1 MLRRLVLVSFVLAL
15 PTICQAADTDVERL
29 QQMVERLEQRIERLE
44 AQSGMATTGNQKNHT
59 RTAQNNQANDK
70 MSRDARLMTRY
81 WLLQQS
87 EFDHEKPPLRE
98 GRMALTMPI
107 KLSPQHYGYRSA
119 GMFDQHKDPSVYPL
133 AALMITGTLQL
144 PQAGD
149 YLLVVKPTPPREVG
163 GAGNVQVSIELR
175 IDDELVYR
183 MPYSKSLASR
193 QHSLSLP
200 AVSQS
205 VELRILAR
213 SPGFG
218 PSPTGT
224 EVYLGLQAEG
234 EISPTPIS
242 DYLQQGSL

>member
-1 MLRRLVLVSFVLAL
+1 MRPKLLSGFLLLAL
-15 PTICQAADTDVERL
+15 SFSIQAADTDTERL
-29 QQMVERLEQRIERLE
+29 QQMIERLEQRIERLE
-44 AQSGMATTGNQKNHT
+44 AHSGITASDNQQKP
-59 RTAQNNQANDK
+59 AVPLQNSQRDNGI
-70 MSRDARLMTRY
+70 SRDNRLMTRY
-81 WLLQQS
+81 WLSQQS
-87 EFDHEKPPLRE
+87 EFDPAEPPLRE

-107 KLSPQHYGYRSA
+107 KLTPQHYGHSSA
-119 GMFDQHKDPSVYPL
+119 GLFDQHKDPSMYPL
-133 AALMITGTLQL
+133 AALIITGTLQL
-144 PQAGD
+144 PKSGD

-175 IDDELVYR
+175 IGGELVYR

-193 QHSLSLP
+193 QQQLRLQGG
-200 AVSQS
+200 AQS

-242 DYLQQGSL
+242 AYLY

>member
-1 MLRRLVLVSFVLAL
+1 MRRKLLSGFFLLAL
-15 PTICQAADTDVERL
+15 PFYIQAADTDVEAL
-29 QQMVERLEQRIERLE
+29 QQMIERLEQRIERLE
-44 AQSGMATTGNQKNHT
+44 AHSGMS
-59 RTAQNNQANDK
+59 AQMDNEDRAGPALAARNGTSVNA
-70 MSRDARLMTRY
+70 SARLVTRY
-81 WLLQQS
+81 WLSQQS
-87 EFDHEKPPLRE
+87 VFDPTEPPLRE

-107 KLSPQHYGYRSA
+107 RLTPQYFGHHSA
-119 GMFDQHKDPSVYPL
+119 SMFDQHKDPSVYPL
-133 AALMITGTLQL
+133 AALIITGTLQL

-163 GAGNVQVSIELR
+163 GAGNVQVSIEVR
-175 IDDELVYR
+175 IGGELVYQ

-193 QHSLSLP
+193 QHRLSL
-200 AVSQS
+200 QS
-205 VELRILAR
+205 RTQPVELRILSR

-242 DYLQQGSL
+242 AYLH

>member
-1 MLRRLVLVSFVLAL
+1 MRGKLLSGLFLLAL
-15 PTICQAADTDVERL
+15 PLYIQAADTDIETL
-29 QQMVERLEQRIERLE
+29 QQMIERLEQRIERLE
-44 AQSGMATTGNQKNHT
+44 AHSGI
-59 RTAQNNQANDK
+59 TAQTDNEDRAEPALAARNETSVNA
-70 MSRDARLMTRY
+70 SARLMTRY
-81 WLLQQS
+81 WLSQQS
-87 EFDHEKPPLRE
+87 VFDPTEPPLRE

-107 KLSPQHYGYRSA
+107 RLTPQHFGHHSA

-133 AALMITGTLQL
+133 AALIITGTLQL

-163 GAGNVQVSIELR
+163 GAGNVQVSIEVR
-175 IDDELVYR
+175 IGGELVYQ

-193 QHSLSLP
+193 QHRLSLQGRTQP
-200 AVSQS
+200 

-242 DYLQQGSL
+242 AYLH

>member
-1 MLRRLVLVSFVLAL
+1 MRRSLLSGFFLFVL
-15 PTICQAADTDVERL
+15 PFVSQAADTDVEDL
-29 QQMVERLEQRIERLE
+29 QRMIEHLEQRIERLE
-44 AQSGMATTGNQKNHT
+44 AHSGIAAQTDNEGRAESAQAIHT
-59 RTAQNNQANDK
+59 ETSVDT
-70 MSRDARLMTRY
+70 SSRLMTRY
-81 WLLQQS
+81 WLSKQS
-87 EFDHEKPPLRE
+87 VFDPQEPPLRE

-107 KLSPQHYGYRSA
+107 KLTPQHYGQRSS

-133 AALMITGTLQL
+133 AALIITGTLQL

-175 IDDELVYR
+175 IGDELVYR

-193 QHSLSLP
+193 QQQLSLP
-200 AVSQS
+200 GGVQP

-218 PSPTGT
+218 PSPTGA
-224 EVYLGLQAEG
+224 EVYVGLQAEG

-242 DYLQQGSL
+242 AYLH

>member
-1 MLRRLVLVSFVLAL
+1 MRGKLLLGFFLLAL
-15 PTICQAADTDVERL
+15 PLYIQAADTDIETL
-29 QQMVERLEQRIERLE
+29 QQMIEGLEQRIERLE
-44 AQSGMATTGNQKNHT
+44 AHSGM
-59 RTAQNNQANDK
+59 TAQPDNEDRVEPALA
-70 MSRDARLMTRY
+70 ARNETSVNASAQLMTRY
-81 WLLQQS
+81 WLSQQS
-87 EFDHEKPPLRE
+87 VFDPTEPPLRE

-107 KLSPQHYGYRSA
+107 RLTPQHFGHHSA

-133 AALMITGTLQL
+133 AALIITGTLQL

-163 GAGNVQVSIELR
+163 GAGNVQVSIEVR
-175 IDDELVYR
+175 IGGELVYQ

-193 QHSLSLP
+193 QHQLSLQGRTQP
-200 AVSQS
+200 

-242 DYLQQGSL
+242 AYLH